1 MLLIKIITLKGGLS
15 VVDESII
22 NRVSGYLNRLKEKG
36 LAVEFGVVYGSYAQ
50 DRANRLSDIDVM
62 VVSPIFDGI
71 RNRRDIDLLW
81 HVAAKTDNRIEPI
94 PCGVRQWQED
104 DASAIVEIARRE
116 GQKITV

>member
-1 MLLIKIITLKGGLS
+1 MI
-15 VVDESII
+15 DEAII

-81 HVAAKTDNRIEPI
+81 HVAAKTDNRIKPI